1 MKPVS
6 RWEGDAAAW
15 ADQLWA
21 HAKRLSR
28 ELAGEDVTQAL
39 ADSADE
45 VYNAGLD
52 ELFDGFR
59 GVPFQ
64 RRGALCAP
72 RRAPTEETASAPR
85 TRDVMS

>member
-15 ADQLWA
+15 ADRLWA
-21 HAKRLSR
+21 HAKHLSKG
-28 ELAGEDVTQAL
+28 LTGEQVTQAL

-59 GVPFQ
+59 SVPFR
-64 RRGALCAP
+64 RRGGLWDAAWLP
-72 RRAPTEETASAPR
+72 VFITHLNRKRRRS
-85 TRDVMS
+85 